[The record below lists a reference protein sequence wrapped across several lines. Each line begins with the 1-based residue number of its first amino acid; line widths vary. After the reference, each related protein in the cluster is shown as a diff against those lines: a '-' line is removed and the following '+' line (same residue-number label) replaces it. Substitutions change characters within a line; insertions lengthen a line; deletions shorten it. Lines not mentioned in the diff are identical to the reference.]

1 MRKAQAKKLPLAP
14 DPRYND
20 KLVTRFVN
28 NIMWEGKKSVAF
40 DIFYNAMDRVGK
52 TTGEDG
58 YEIWRKAL
66 ANVTPA
72 VEVRSRRIGGATF
85 QIPSEVRQDRKIS
98 LSIKWLIRYSR
109 ERNGRSM
116 ADKLAN
122 EIIAASKGEGAAFK
136 KKEDT
141 HRMAEANK
149 AFAHFKVQGLR
160 TCAAIVSA
168 PAAIFGSF

>member
-14 DPRYND
+14 DPRFND

-28 NIMWEGKKSVAF
+28 NLMWEGKKSGSF
-40 DIFYNAMDRVGK
+40 TIFYEALEKVAK
-52 TTGEDG
+52 QTGEDG
-58 YEIWRKAL
+58 YEVWKKAL
-66 ANVTPA
+66 ANITPS

-85 QIPSEVRQDRKIS
+85 QIPSEVRADRKIS
-98 LSIKWLIRYSR
+98 LSIKWMIRYSR

-122 EIIAASKGEGAAFK
+122 EIVAASKGEGASFK

-149 AFAHFKVQGLR
+149 AFAHFKV
-160 TCAAIVSA
+160 
-168 PAAIFGSF
+168 

>member
-1 MRKAQAKKLPLAP
+1 MRKTKPKKIALAP
-14 DPRYND
+14 DPKFND
-20 KLVTRFVN
+20 VLVTRFVN
-28 NIMWEGKKSVAF
+28 NLMWQGKKSTAF
-40 DIFYNAMDRVGK
+40 TIFYDAIDKVAK

-58 YEIWRKAL
+58 YEIWKKAV

-85 QIPSEVRQDRKIS
+85 QIPSEVRPDRKVS
-98 LSIKWLIRYSR
+98 LSIKWLIRFSR

-122 EIIAASKGEGAAFK
+122 EIVAAAKGEGGAYK

-149 AFAHFKVQGLR
+149 AFSHFR
-160 TCAAIVSA
+160 I
-168 PAAIFGSF
+168 